1 VTGPF
6 RPASLAPLLDVRD
19 LAIDLGGYR
28 PVRNVTFSIEPGA
41 CLGLVG
47 ETGCGKSMTC
57 RAIIGLL
64 PRIGARVSGGEIR
77 FQGTDLAGLSAKG
90 WRKVRG
96 RGISFVPQSSMSSL
110 NPVRSVG
117 SQLTE
122 TIAAIDRAAEPK
134 ERARG
139 WPARRAIELLTQVH
153 IDRPVEVLRR
163 YPHELSGGMR
173 QRVMIALALAGRPK
187 LLVADEPTTA
197 LDVTVQR
204 EILAL
209 LKEIRATTGM
219 ALLLVSH
226 DLGVVRSV
234 ADTVAVMYAGML
246 VETGPAAEVIA
257 APRHPYTGALINARP
272 TAVAGSRLQAIPGSP
287 PGRGDDLPGCPF
299 APRCQFAV
307 PDCGQE
313 VPALA
318 EISARH
324 SVACWRAAA
333 AELPSLA
340 GSGTP

>member
-6 RPASLAPLLDVRD
+6 GPASLAPLLDVRD

-117 SQLTE
+117 RQLTE

-134 ERARG
+134 PRAL
-139 WPARRAIELLTQVH
+139 ELLTQVH
-153 IDRPVEVLRR
+153 IDRPAEVLRR

-209 LKEIRATTGM
+209 LREIRATTGM

-234 ADTVAVMYAGML
+234 ADTVAVMYAGLL
-246 VETGPAAEVIA
+246 VETGPAAEVIS
-257 APRHPYTGALINARP
+257 APRHPYTGALINARL
-272 TAVAGSRLQAIPGSP
+272 AAAAGSRLQAIPGSP

-299 APRCQFAV
+299 APRCQFSV
-307 PDCGQE
+307 PDCSQA
-313 VPALA
+313 VPALG

-324 SVACWRAAA
+324 SAACWRA

>member
-64 PRIGARVSGGEIR
+64 PRIGARVSGGEIL
-77 FQGTDLAGLSAKG
+77 FQGTDLARLNSGG

-134 ERARG
+134 ERAL
-139 WPARRAIELLTQVH
+139 ELLTQVH
-153 IDRPVEVLRR
+153 IDRPAEVLRR

-209 LKEIRATTGM
+209 LKEIRATSGM

-246 VETGPAAEVIA
+246 VETGPAGEAIS

-272 TAVAGSRLQAIPGSP
+272 TAAAGSRLQAIPGSP

-299 APRCQFAV
+299 APRCQFSA
-307 PDCGQE
+307 PECGE
-313 VPALA
+313 AVPALS
-318 EISARH
+318 EISAGH
-324 SVACWRAAA
+324 SVACWRAA
-333 AELPSLA
+333 ELPILA
-340 GSGTP
+340 GSGTS